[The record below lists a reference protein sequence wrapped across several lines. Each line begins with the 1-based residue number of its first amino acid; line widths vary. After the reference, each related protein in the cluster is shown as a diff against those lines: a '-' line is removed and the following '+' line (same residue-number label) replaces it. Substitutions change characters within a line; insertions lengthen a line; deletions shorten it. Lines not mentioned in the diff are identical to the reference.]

1 MLLNYAEGM
10 NEFLPDGGSRI
21 EVIAALD
28 KIRVRA
34 DMPTVAATF
43 TKNGWNV
50 NDKKQMRKFIQNE
63 RRIEL
68 AFEEHRYFDVRRW
81 LIGEET
87 QRVVYEHDVLKKLN
101 GTFQYAIKVWERRFF
116 ETRNNLLP
124 IPQSEVNNNINI
136 LQNPR

>member
-1 MLLNYAEGM
+1 
-10 NEFLPDGGSRI
+10 
-21 EVIAALD
+21 
-28 KIRVRA
+28 
-34 DMPTVAATF
+34 
-43 TKNGWNV
+43 
-50 NDKKQMRKFIQNE
+50 MRKFIQNE

-136 LQNPR
+136 LQNPGW